1 MDAIACIQLVH
12 AGRKVIKNDILNP
25 FKKEIHRQNNDD
37 TIECYSC
44 TQIPYSDRF
53 YTPKI
58 LSKKNISE
66 IIIDYT
72 HAAELA
78 VAAGFNM
85 IEIEA
90 GLFEVLIF

>member
-12 AGRKVIKNDILNP
+12 AGRKVIKNDIVNP
-25 FKKEIHRQNNDD
+25 FKKEINHFDDD

-66 IIIDYT
+66 IITDFT
-72 HAAELA
+72 RAAELA

-90 GLFEVLIF
+90 GLFILKK